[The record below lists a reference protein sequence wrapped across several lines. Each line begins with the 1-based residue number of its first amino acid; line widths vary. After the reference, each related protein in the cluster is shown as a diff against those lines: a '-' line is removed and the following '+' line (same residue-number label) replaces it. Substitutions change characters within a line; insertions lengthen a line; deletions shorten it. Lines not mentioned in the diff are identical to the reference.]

1 MIVRCVDIV
10 GIVDHECLN
19 FLFISEYVVIIY
31 LSSIYSSIITNYS
44 TINFIYIFRLK
55 KYAGLTFY
63 LSPSASLEGLTE
75 ISISVTFDTKLFD
88 TNTDLP
94 ALVFWDKGKIVTR
107 Q

>member
-31 LSSIYSSIITNYS
+31 LSIFSSIITNYS